1 MSGGDEG
8 PDVVGAAREEG
19 KQERLTAAQATMADR
34 PDQYDPFGSLTWQK
48 GGPIV
53 GGSIAEGRTVGGRRG
68 MYTSNDPNK
77 WTQQYTLNA
86 PMQRNLNSAMGVT
99 NSMSGLREDAMARA
113 EQEMSGDLDWGQF
126 GQAEGLE
133 FDPTELRQRAEDAAY
148 GRQTSRLD
156 PQFEQRARETEVKL
170 RNRGLRPGDE
180 AYDNAMGNFNRGR
193 NDAYE
198 QARMGSVGMGMQ
210 EANQMFGQEVKSTD
224 MANALRDKN
233 IQEYIDKRNFSLNE
247 AQSLDPT
254 AQVKQL
260 RDTYSGGE

>member
-1 MSGGDEG
+1 MSGGDKG
-8 PDVVGAAREEG
+8 PDVVGAAKEEG

-48 GGPIV
+48 GGFS
-53 GGSIAEGRTVGGRRG
+53 GGPRIPGTPPGIPGIGS
-68 MYTSNDPNK
+68 YNPNK
-77 WTQQYTLNA
+77 WTQQYTLNE
-86 PMQRNLNSAMGVT
+86 PMQNNFDSAMGVT

>member
-1 MSGGDEG
+1 MSGGSKG
-8 PDVVGAAREEG
+8 PDVVGAAEEEG

-34 PDQYDPFGSLTWQK
+34 PDQYDPFGSLTWQT
-48 GGPIV
+48 
-53 GGSIAEGRTVGGRRG
+53 GGSD
-68 MYTSNDPNK
+68 DPNK
-77 WTQQYTLNA
+77 WTQQYTLSA
-86 PMQRNLNSAMGVT
+86 PMQNNFDSAMGVT
-99 NSMSGLREDAMARA
+99 NSMSSLREDAMARA
-113 EQEMSGDLDWGQF
+113 EQEMSGAPDWGQF
-126 GQAEGLE
+126 GQAKGLE

-156 PQFEQRARETEVKL
+156 PQFEQRAREKEVKL

-210 EANQMFGQEVKSTD
+210 EANQMFSQEVKSTD

-233 IQEYIDKRNFSLNE
+233 IQEYINKRNFSLNE

-260 RDTYSGGE
+260 RDTYSGGK